1 MISFGNA
8 TLSRSGLIPLKTAY
22 KKEENCSGRSRVR
35 RILVTCIQLLLL
47 QFLHVIWS
55 MPTIFA
61 FFKKPLDKFFINFAI
76 PRSIVYKYT
85 LQVLRTLKTEK
96 AFKQGLRYSNIQIF
110 PPDFVFTSER
120 PHYSLA
126 LFPRFICTCPFSKK
140 IEFASKRTLD

>member
-8 TLSRSGLIPLKTAY
+8 ASSHGGLISMKTAY
-22 KKEENCSGRSRVR
+22 RKKRRNCSGRSRVR

-61 FFKKPLDKFFINFAI
+61 FLKNRSINFFINFAI
-76 PRSIVYKYT
+76 SRSIVYKYT

-96 AFKQGLRYSNIQIF
+96 AFKQRLEYNQFSPQILCLQVSVLIIHWHCF
-110 PPDFVFTSER
+110 QVSYAR
-120 PHYSLA
+120 AHLA
-126 LFPRFICTCPFSKK
+126 
-140 IEFASKRTLD
+140 KR